1 MKKGGVVQDFC
12 TELCTDTKCANSWK
26 TFLSIHETD
35 THTFQWQSD
44 AAQWPFSK
52 LGASLELTCEKYV
65 AVSHQGETDGWW
77 CVQRF
82 RAEHQ
87 NVPTK
92 ISKHIKADNKST
104 LVSVIISGAPM
115 TLFFFCQKLTSS
127 TLTAVVTPPA
137 FSKAQG
143 KLSSPA
149 PSADFNIMNTAPK
162 EPSRGGS
169 AWDADRANRLMLS
182 RASSSMMMSRPP
194 NPDTGTWGNV

>member
-1 MKKGGVVQDFC
+1 MKKWGVVQDFC

-115 TLFFFCQKLTSS
+115 TLFFFL
-127 TLTAVVTPPA
+127 
-137 FSKAQG
+137 SKTHQLNTDG
-143 KLSSPA
+143 SGHSPRFLKG
-149 PSADFNIMNTAPK
+149 PGEI
-162 EPSRGGS
+162 E
-169 AWDADRANRLMLS
+169 
-182 RASSSMMMSRPP
+182 
-194 NPDTGTWGNV
+194 